1 MEMIDTDLTD
11 NARGSRKTRPSLG
24 PYADLADLF
33 VYPDPNLGQKTKKL
47 QAHLDKHYPEAGKIL
62 AVFTDY
68 VQKTGQHELQEIFLR
83 SFDVQAITTLDIGYV
98 LFGDDYKRG
107 AVLVHMNRE
116 HEQVGNPCYNELA
129 DHLPNVLRLIPLLED
144 DDFRT
149 ELVDRLLAPALRK
162 IVREFDPKKIEAK
175 EKIYKKHHNTLIEES
190 ENYHT
195 IYRLPMLAL
204 YAVIEADFTLTVEI
218 PPGPSSDFLKK
229 IGDEITIE
237 TEMESP
243 NISQSCNP

>member
-1 MEMIDTDLTD
+1 MEMPKIPPAEDKT
-11 NARGSRKTRPSLG
+11 SRSLG

-33 VYPDPNLGQKTKKL
+33 MYPDENLGPKSEKL
-47 QAHLDKHYPEAGKIL
+47 QAFLDKHYPEAGGEL
-62 AVFTDY
+62 AAFTDY
-68 VQKTGQHELQEIFLR
+68 ALKTEVHELQEIFLR

-129 DHLPNVLRLIPLLED
+129 DHLPNVLRLIPLIED
-144 DDFRT
+144 DSFRN

-162 IVREFDPKKIEAK
+162 IIREFDPSKIKAK
-175 EKIYKKHHNTLIEES
+175 GKIYKKHHRTLIDES
-190 ENYHT
+190 ENFHT

-204 YAVIEADFTLTVEI
+204 YALIADDFKLTEEI

-229 IGDEITIE
+229 IGDEITLE
-237 TEMESP
+237 TETESP
-243 NISQSCNP
+243 NISPSCNP